1 MAHMTEYDMEEI
13 GRKGGRVVLYIREVL
28 DCMELS
34 YGTESAEWPL
44 GKSQGKDQ
52 QGRYCGR
59 SMLQT
64 TQTQRRSR
72 LNIFY
77 KHIKEVSQS
86 LAFILSGVF
95 NFPDTCWKYSI
106 AEKKK
111 TKRFLN
117 CSEKNRT
124 ASVTQQ
130 IKKKK
135 VYNIWKKEQA
145 TQGDYKDAVKLCRE
159 ESKWP
164 KTS

>member
-1 MAHMTEYDMEEI
+1 MTEYDMEEI

-77 KHIKEVSQS
+77 EHIKEVSQS

-117 CSEKNRT
+117 CSEENRT

-135 VYNIWKKEQA
+135 FTIFGRRNKQLRGTTKMLWSYAGRKVNGQRQA
-145 TQGDYKDAVKLCRE
+145 RV
-159 ESKWP
+159 
-164 KTS
+164 